1 MMSEKVIQLRERL
14 AGLLPGRRLLLGR
27 ALEEQQ
33 AAGPFNAKGLLD
45 FRQLP
50 KGGIAELVAENN
62 SSGSALIIGSLLEQ
76 IADADQVLTLVD
88 GCDSF
93 NPQGFTNAALS
104 RLLWIRCHDA
114 SQALKAADIVLRDR
128 NLSFALLDLQMN
140 PVVQFRKIPSSV
152 WYRLQ
157 RIVAATRTSLLVVT
171 PRPMVGSAQVR
182 MNLQS
187 RFGSD
192 ALQKTKAELSSELN
206 IEISRNRLHVE
217 SSEDIAIAG

>member
-14 AGLLPGRRLLLGR
+14 AGLLPGPRLLLGR
-27 ALEEQQ
+27 ALEKQQ

-62 SSGSALIIGSLLEQ
+62 SSGSALIIASLLEQ
-76 IADADQVLTLVD
+76 IAGGQVLTLVD

-93 NPQGFTNAALS
+93 NPQGFTNATLS
-104 RLLWIRCHDA
+104 RLLWVRCHDA
-114 SQALKAADIVLRDR
+114 SQALKAADIVLRDG

-140 PVVQFRKIPSSV
+140 PLVQFRKIPSSV

-187 RFGSD
+187 RFSLD
-192 ALQKTKAELSSELN
+192 AQQKTKAELLSELN

-217 SSEDIAIAG
+217 SIEQEAMVG